1 MLTLQL
7 NEQDGSKHME
17 ERYEEREREE
27 KRESCRVTEGKVPFI
42 AVKLRIK
49 KQRSVMTEVWRLSK
63 GVRDRGGVTIDSQPV
78 VLGSIQYVSS
88 TPYVSNFYLL
98 LNYFYF
104 NGL

>member
-1 MLTLQL
+1 MYSTVQSRSMLTLQL

-49 KQRSVMTEVWRLSK
+49 KQKRD
-63 GVRDRGGVTIDSQPV
+63 DRGVETE
-78 VLGSIQYVSS
+78 
-88 TPYVSNFYLL
+88 
-98 LNYFYF
+98 
-104 NGL
+104 